1 MKILIACEYSG
12 QIRNSFASLPFGHD
26 VISCDFLPTE
36 QEGKHYQG
44 DVRDILYSQKWDL
57 MVAHPS
63 CTHLATS
70 GARHFWRKEKEQK
83 EALDFVRLLMNAPI
97 PRWAIEN
104 PISVISSRIRPPD
117 QIIQPYEYG
126 DSFQKSTCLWLK
138 NLPRLKPTKIVDKG
152 EFYVS
157 PSGKKLPAWYAKH
170 GKGKGKERSMSFP
183 GIAKAIG
190 EQWGDESKLPEIVEQ
205 LKLL

>member
-12 QIRNSFASLPFGHD
+12 QIRDSFARFGHD

-36 QEGKHYQG
+36 REGNHHQG

-138 NLPRLKPTKIVDKG
+138 NLPKLRPTKIVDRG

-190 EQWGDESKLPEIVEQ
+190 EQWGDESRLPEIVEQ